1 LLVEEA
7 LVFIERA
14 DVIAVLLEPT
24 IVSGSAR
31 LSCGG
36 TAFEDAFESLVGR
49 L

>member
-14 DVIAVLLEPT
+14 DVIAVLLEST
-24 IVSGSAR
+24 IVGGSAR
-31 LSCGG
+31 LFGSG
-36 TAFEDAFESLVGR
+36 TSFEDAFESLVGR